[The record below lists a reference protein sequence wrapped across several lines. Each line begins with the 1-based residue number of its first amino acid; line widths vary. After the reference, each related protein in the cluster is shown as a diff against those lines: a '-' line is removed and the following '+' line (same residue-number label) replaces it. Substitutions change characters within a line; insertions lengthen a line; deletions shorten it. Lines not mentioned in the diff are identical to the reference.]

1 MPPGSVSPAMGT
13 WPIVPVA
20 AGALGLAI
28 FVFDTFARGD
38 IAAGVLYVAVVLM
51 LVRSVEPR
59 ALLLVSVGCMGLAVL
74 SHLLSHEG
82 PSSVTGLANLAIDLS
97 AIGTATYLALRNQ
110 TAERALT
117 DQFRLVI
124 DTIPTFA
131 WRTRPDGYA
140 EFFSQR
146 WQDYTGLSLEQAQGW
161 RWTISLHPD
170 DVAGLTN
177 AWRATLATGSP
188 AEAESRVRR
197 GDGVYRWFL
206 FQAEPLRDERGNIV
220 KWYGTY
226 TDIEDRKRAEALL
239 REQAGLLD
247 LTHDTIFVRDMN
259 DLITYWNRGAEERY
273 GWPREQAL
281 GNSSHQL
288 MRTIFPAPLEEITA
302 ALLRTGRWEGELVH
316 TKRDGTQVIVASR
329 WSLQRDEQGRAVAT
343 LETNNDITE
352 RRRMQEAL
360 DEAQANLARVN
371 RAILLGEMT
380 ASIAHEVNQP
390 IAAVLT
396 SAGACL
402 RWLAAQP
409 PDLEEARQALQRIVK
424 DGNRA
429 SAVISRIRSLVRKAP
444 PRQDQVDINETILEV
459 VALTRGEV
467 QRNRV
472 SLQTRLARDLPLI
485 LGDRIQLQQVLL
497 NLIINA
503 IEAMSGAGAG
513 TRELLVDSGRDDA
526 NGVLVAVRD
535 SGPGLNSD
543 RLDRLFE
550 AFYTTKSDGI
560 GMGLAIIR
568 AIVEAH
574 GGRLW
579 ATPNV
584 VQGAVF
590 QFRLPV
596 DGEETSSPQHVALPM
611 AAGDVS

>member
-1 MPPGSVSPAMGT
+1 
-13 WPIVPVA
+13 
-20 AGALGLAI
+20 
-28 FVFDTFARGD
+28 
-38 IAAGVLYVAVVLM
+38 
-51 LVRSVEPR
+51 
-59 ALLLVSVGCMGLAVL
+59 
-74 SHLLSHEG
+74 
-82 PSSVTGLANLAIDLS
+82 
-97 AIGTATYLALRNQ
+97 
-110 TAERALT
+110 
-117 DQFRLVI
+117 
-124 DTIPTFA
+124 
-131 WRTRPDGYA
+131 
-140 EFFSQR
+140 
-146 WQDYTGLSLEQAQGW
+146 
-161 RWTISLHPD
+161 
-170 DVAGLTN
+170 
-177 AWRATLATGSP
+177 
-188 AEAESRVRR
+188 
-197 GDGVYRWFL
+197 
-206 FQAEPLRDERGNIV
+206 
-220 KWYGTY
+220 
-226 TDIEDRKRAEALL
+226 
-239 REQAGLLD
+239 
-247 LTHDTIFVRDMN
+247 MN
-259 DLITYWNRGAEERY
+259 DLITYWNRGAEEQY

-288 MRTIFPAPLEEITA
+288 MQTVFPAPLEEITA

-329 WSLQRDEQGRAVAT
+329 WSLQRDERGRAVAT

-390 IAAVLT
+390 IAAVVT

-429 SAVISRIRSLVRKAP
+429 SAVISRIRSLVRNAP
-444 PRQDQVDINETILEV
+444 PRKDQVDINETILEV

-485 LGDRIQLQQVLL
+485 SGDRIQLQQVLL

-513 TRELLVDSGRDDA
+513 TRELLVASGRDDA
-526 NGVLVAVRD
+526 NGVLVAVHD

-543 RLDRLFE
+543 HHDRLFE
-550 AFYTTKSDGI
+550 AFYTTKSDGV
-560 GMGLAIIR
+560 GMGLAISR

-579 ATPNV
+579 AMPNV
-584 VQGAVF
+584 AKGAIF

-596 DGEETSSPQHVALPM
+596 GGDEASSPQHVALPTPSS
-611 AAGDVS
+611 GVP